1 MPSLQPRN
9 LTSTTPGVWPNRDIK
24 QESTMANRRERS
36 NSASGE
42 TLYRILNLPKK
53 STPEEVKAAYRR
65 LALKYHPD
73 KNLDNPAAADLFKE
87 INRANAILSDEK
99 KKRIYDSY
107 GSVGLQMAAMLGEDG
122 ENILA
127 SQNNCCVKFL
137 AYFCMIITCCCCCLC
152 CCFCCGKCFPKVD
165 RTNSSQEDIPA
176 DDSNPIL
183 DQPFTIHSETSP
195 LNQEYDYSYNAVK

>member
-1 MPSLQPRN
+1 
-9 LTSTTPGVWPNRDIK
+9 
-24 QESTMANRRERS
+24 MANRRERS